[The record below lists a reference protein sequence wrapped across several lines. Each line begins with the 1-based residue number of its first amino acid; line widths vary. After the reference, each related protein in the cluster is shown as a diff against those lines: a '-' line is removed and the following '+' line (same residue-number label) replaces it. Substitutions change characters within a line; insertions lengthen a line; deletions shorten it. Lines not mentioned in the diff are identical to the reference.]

1 MDITEEELPEDVLE
15 AANMASLQ
23 LLPAKSREK
32 YEKQYELFSKWCE
45 QRGIK
50 TLKEEVLLA
59 YFLKLSKEFKPN
71 TMWSKYSMLKNVIKI
86 KRDIDIGEFY
96 KLTAFLK
103 KQNIGFKPKKAK
115 IFTKEE
121 IFSFINSAPD
131 EIYLLIK
138 VATIFGLAGACR
150 REELANLTTADIEDK
165 ENLIIVKIRNSKN
178 HTARNFIISE
188 EIHNGAYLQLYR
200 KYKSLR
206 PITSNNRF
214 FLVYKKD
221 KCVSQCVGV
230 NSFGKMPS
238 EIAAFLKL
246 PNPELY
252 TGHSFRRSSATL
264 LANSGEGI
272 TDIKRLGGWKS
283 TAVAE
288 GYIDESTTYKK
299 GLSNKILSCSP
310 KKCEAVPSTSKN
322 GSIYSFCNTTVL
334 MNQEMTSTT
343 TFSPL
348 VARSAI
354 NVEKA
359 TNCTFHINVIN
370 NNK

>member
-1 MDITEEELPEDVLE
+1 MDITEDELPEDVLK

-23 LLPAKSREK
+23 LLPLKSREK
-32 YEKQYELFSKWCE
+32 YEKQYELFTQWCE
-45 QRGIK
+45 QKGIK

-59 YFLKLSKEFKPN
+59 YFVTLSKEFKPN

-103 KQNIGFKPKKAK
+103 KQNVGFKPKKAK

-121 IFSFINSAPD
+121 IFSFMNSAPD

-150 REELANLTTADIEDK
+150 REELANLTTTDIEDK
-165 ENLIIVKIRNSKN
+165 GNLIIVKIRDSKN

-188 EIHNGAYLQLYR
+188 EVHNGTYLQLYR
-200 KYKSLR
+200 RYTGLR
-206 PITSNNRF
+206 PKKSNNRF
-214 FLVYKKD
+214 FLVYRKG
-221 KCVSQCVGV
+221 KCFSQSVGV

-238 EIAAFLKL
+238 EIAIFLKL

-252 TGHSFRRSSATL
+252 TGHSYRRSSATF
-264 LANSGEGI
+264 LADSGEGI

-283 TAVAE
+283 TTVAE
-288 GYIDESTTYKK
+288 EYIDESTSYKK
-299 GLSNKILSCSP
+299 GLSNKILTFNP
-310 KKCEAVPSTSKN
+310 KESEAVPSTSILP
-322 GSIYSFCNTTVL
+322 S
-334 MNQEMTSTT
+334 
-343 TFSPL
+343 
-348 VARSAI
+348 VAQSAI
-354 NVEKA
+354 NLKNA
-359 TNCTFHINVIN
+359 TNCTFNINVVN